1 MINYIIINKTRSWN
15 RRLKRVDSIVNKI
28 LKHKQD
34 LNFNK
39 NINYYCN
46 IILTNDKL
54 IKSLNRKY
62 KNKNISTDVLTFIS
76 EIPIQNKI
84 KVKYCDIFLSI
95 ETIVSDAKK
104 NKIDFYNHLTHLFV
118 HSFLHINDYVH
129 NKAKDF
135 IIMKNK
141 EINILN
147 NLGISNPYYI

>member
-129 NKAKDF
+129 NKEKDF